1 VIFKLFF
8 LVVIEKHLKENF
20 NSLGLDVEL
29 FKVLKKGIFKDT
41 QIYIDSVF
49 LGPARIRVSNNL
61 NWLSI
66 IEY

>member
-1 VIFKLFF
+1 MIFKLFF